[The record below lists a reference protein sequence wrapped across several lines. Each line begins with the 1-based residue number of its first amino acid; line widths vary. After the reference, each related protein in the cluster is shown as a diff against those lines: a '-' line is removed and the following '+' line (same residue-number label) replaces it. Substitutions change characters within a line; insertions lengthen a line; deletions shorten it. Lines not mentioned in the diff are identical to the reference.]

1 MVKQHQ
7 SKAFFIDLLI
17 YYGARCMINLK
28 NQFIYIFFSLI
39 IFSGSFLFVA
49 SNIQA
54 QEASEKPKKEIKYR
68 KARALQSST
77 AKKVIGDC

>member
-1 MVKQHQ
+1 
-7 SKAFFIDLLI
+7 
-17 YYGARCMINLK
+17 MITLK

-68 KARALQSST
+68 KARA
-77 AKKVIGDC
+77 

>member
-1 MVKQHQ
+1 
-7 SKAFFIDLLI
+7 
-17 YYGARCMINLK
+17 MINLK

-54 QEASEKPKKEIKYR
+54 QEAAEKPKKEIKYR
-68 KARALQSST
+68 KARAFNRLQQ
-77 AKKVIGDC
+77 KKWQKYMRLLKE